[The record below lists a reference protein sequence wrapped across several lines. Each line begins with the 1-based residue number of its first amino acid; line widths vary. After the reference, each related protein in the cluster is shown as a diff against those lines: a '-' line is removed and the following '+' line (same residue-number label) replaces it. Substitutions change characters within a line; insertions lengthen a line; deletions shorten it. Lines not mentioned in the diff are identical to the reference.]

1 MHSEL
6 IAYSSQPDLKLSDF
20 KKGNYDIQ
28 NLDQKLID
36 YCQEHNILGIT
47 QKDSW
52 YPPQLRNYSDSP
64 YLFITKETS
73 ISSKKKNSESCDQD
87 SPLPMH

>member
-1 MHSEL
+1 MQPEL

-36 YCQEHNILGIT
+36 YCQEHNILGIS
-47 QKDSW
+47 QKDS
-52 YPPQLRNYSDSP
+52 
-64 YLFITKETS
+64 
-73 ISSKKKNSESCDQD
+73 
-87 SPLPMH
+87 